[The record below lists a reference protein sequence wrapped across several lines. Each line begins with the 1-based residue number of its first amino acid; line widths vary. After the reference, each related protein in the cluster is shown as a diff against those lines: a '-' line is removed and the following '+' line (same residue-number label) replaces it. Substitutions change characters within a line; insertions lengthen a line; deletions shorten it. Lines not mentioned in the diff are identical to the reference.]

1 MVRHT
6 KKIRKVNRR
15 KIKKSYRRKIK
26 KNRFVMMGGMRDF
39 GLFQTLNLYYNSVIN
54 GKRILD
60 IGSRDG
66 LNCISLAL
74 IGASEVI
81 GIDLDN
87 SRFNEIESDR
97 EYPSVRE
104 KIRLLHQDLLTM
116 GEEYNH
122 SFDTITCFL
131 WNMNIPQY
139 NLVMEKIKSL
149 LKPDG
154 IVIIG
159 IHDPLYKYGYV
170 MDGISSPNT
179 GSVPELINNN
189 FNKVYIYKPS
199 TVNQWLIKAS
209 EPK

>member
-15 KIKKSYRRKIK
+15 KHKKSYRRKIK

-39 GLFQTLNLYYNSVIN
+39 GLFQVLKTYNSNIN

-66 LNCISLAL
+66 LNCISLAV

-104 KIRLLHQDLLTM
+104 KITLLHQDLLTM

-131 WNMNIPQY
+131 WNINIPQY

-159 IHDPLYKYGYV
+159 IHDHLYKYGYV
-170 MDGISSPNT
+170 SGGISSPNT

-189 FNKVYIYKPS
+189 FNKVYISKPS

>member
-139 NLVMEKIKSL
+139 NLVIEKIKSL

-170 MDGISSPNT
+170 RDGISSPNT

-189 FNKVYIYKPS
+189 FNKVYIYKSS

>member
-15 KIKKSYRRKIK
+15 KLKKSYRRKLK

-39 GLFQTLNLYYNSVIN
+39 GLFQALNHHYNSNIN

-66 LNCISLAL
+66 LNCISLAV

-81 GIDLDN
+81 GIDSNN

-97 EYPSVRE
+97 EYPRVRE
-104 KIRLLHQDLLTM
+104 KITLLHQDLLTM

-159 IHDPLYKYGYV
+159 IHDFLYKYGNEAN
-170 MDGISSPNT
+170 GKPTPNT

-199 TVNQWLIKAS
+199 NVNQWLIKAS

>member
-6 KKIRKVNRR
+6 KKIRKVNHR
-15 KIKKSYRRKIK
+15 KLKKSYRRKIK

-87 SRFNEIESDR
+87 SRFNEIITDR
-97 EYPSVRE
+97 EYPNVRE

-170 MDGISSPNT
+170 VNGKSEPNT

-189 FNKVYIYKPS
+189 FNKVNIHKPL